1 MPSDPTVLD
10 PSAIARLQRI
20 GGDRLVGRMLA
31 TFDAFATEKV
41 QEIEAACRD
50 ARWEDAG
57 LAAHALK
64 SSAGNVGATVLQS
77 LAFEVEQ
84 AGRASDGQAAKAL
97 AIALVEAFKAA
108 QSELAALE
116 TNGEPS

>member
-1 MPSDPTVLD
+1 
-10 PSAIARLQRI
+10 
-20 GGDRLVGRMLA
+20 
-31 TFDAFATEKV
+31 
-41 QEIEAACRD
+41 
-50 ARWEDAG
+50 
-57 LAAHALK
+57 
-64 SSAGNVGATVLQS
+64 VGATVLQS